1 LFVLFPFVIFV
12 SFALF
17 VSLFC
22 SSPQGLCMAKLWF
35 LSAPLFSHTDWG
47 GFLKTAQALQARG
60 HEVTWVSERP
70 LAGAIG
76 AAGLPFAE
84 IAHSGWLWPPPPPPD
99 FSTLAPAEAVMLR
112 YRRALDTWLSEDL
125 VALAVDDLLALAR
138 ERGAPDALVTDP
150 FLSASALA
158 AEALERPLAVCG
170 WIAQAELN
178 EDSLFPVQRA
188 LAGDS
193 VARVERLRAR
203 FGLRGL
209 NFAPGPTPSV
219 LSPHLHISY
228 FNAFWYQADTDTL
241 LPQTQFVG
249 GAADTPVTPA
259 PDWLTAIPDDQ
270 PLAFITLGTVFTGD
284 LGFHSWAAQ
293 AAAREGLLPVVALGW
308 NPIAPADKATLK
320 AALPPGTRLVNFAP
334 LAQVLPRCRLIIH
347 HGGMGTTHAAVL
359 QGLPQIAV
367 PHAADQRG
375 NARRVAQARVGLNL
389 TAHDVRRGGLAAGV
403 RALLAGEGV
412 QAQARR
418 LSADFAALGGAER
431 AAELIEKVI

>member
-1 LFVLFPFVIFV
+1 
-12 SFALF
+12 
-17 VSLFC
+17 
-22 SSPQGLCMAKLWF
+22 MARFWF

-60 HEVTWVSERP
+60 HDVLWVSERP
-70 LAGAIG
+70 LSGPIA
-76 AAGLPFAE
+76 AAGLAFAE
-84 IAHSGWLWPPPPPPD
+84 VAHTGWLWPPPPAPD
-99 FSTLAPAEAVMLR
+99 LSSLKPAEAVMLR

-158 AEALERPLAVCG
+158 AEALDVPLAVCG

-188 LAGDS
+188 LAHDS
-193 VARVERLRAR
+193 IDRVDRLRAR
-203 FGLRGL
+203 FGLQGV

-228 FNAFWYQADTDTL
+228 FNARWYQSDAATL

-249 GAADTPVTPA
+249 GAAVPPTTA
-259 PDWLTAIPDDQ
+259 PPEWLAAIPADA

-293 AAAREGLLPVVALGW
+293 AAARAGLIPVVALGW
-308 NPIAPADKATLK
+308 NPIPPDEKAKLK
-320 AALPPGTRLVNFAP
+320 AALPPNTRLLNYAP
-334 LAQVLPRCRLIIH
+334 LDHLLPRCKLIIH
-347 HGGMGTTHAAVL
+347 HGGMGTTHAGVL
-359 QGLPQIAV
+359 HGLPQIAV

-375 NARRVAQARVGLNL
+375 NARRIAHALVGLNL
-389 TAHDVRRGGLAAGV
+389 TALDVKRGALLSGA
-403 RALLAGEGV
+403 RALLVNAEV
-412 QAQARR
+412 QANARA
-418 LSADFAALGGAER
+418 LAADFAALGGPAR
-431 AAELIEKVI
+431 AAELIEGII